1 VTIPK
6 SFKLAGQ
13 RWRVTIAKRGM
24 TGYGECDF
32 TTRTIRIASSV
43 DGKTTSETERLQT
56 FLHEWWHAFE
66 SVTGQDVN
74 EPMAVLFEN
83 LMYETLL
90 TMRGV
95 QNEV

>member
-1 VTIPK
+1 MIPK
-6 SFKLAGQ
+6 TFKLAGQ
-13 RWRVTIAKRGM
+13 KWAVKIAKRGM

-43 DGKTTSETERLQT
+43 DGKVTSDNERLQT

-74 EPMAVLFEN
+74 ETSAVLFEH

-95 QNEV
+95 QNEI

>member
-1 VTIPK
+1 MTIPK
-6 SFKLAGQ
+6 TFKLASQ
-13 RWRVTIAKRGM
+13 KWRVVIVSRNM

-32 TTRTIRIASSV
+32 STRTIRIASSV
-43 DGKTTSETERLQT
+43 DGRTTSDSERLQT
-56 FLHEWWHAFE
+56 FLHEWYHAFE

-74 EPMAVLFEN
+74 EAMAVLFEN

-95 QNEV
+95 QNEL